1 MSQVRANS
9 VTDAAGTGAPDFP
22 NGITAASIP
31 AASLTGSLPAINGSA
46 LTNLPAPTSAQVGS
60 ATAGLAYGA
69 VGTYAFLWEAA
80 QQITPVGTQRAGS
93 GLYYSNAISDVNST
107 GWAGWYNVTASGTWM
122 LMGYT
127 GRALGSATDYSYV
140 AGSRTSVWLRVS

>member
-9 VTDAAGTGAPDFP
+9 ITDAAGTGAPDFP

-31 AASLTGSLPAINGSA
+31 AANLTGSLPAINGSA

-60 ATAGLAYGA
+60 ATAGLAYGD
-69 VGTYAFLWEAA
+69 VGTYAFLHELTS
-80 QQITPVGTQRAGS
+80 QITPVGTLRAGS
-93 GLYYSNAISDVNST
+93 GLYYANAISDVSNT
-107 GWAGWYNVTASGTWM
+107 GWAGYYNVTASGTWM

-127 GRALGSATDYSYV
+127 GRALGLATDYAYV
-140 AGSRTSVWLRVS
+140 AGGRTSVWLRVS

>member
-1 MSQVRANS
+1 MSEVRTNS
-9 VTDAAGTGAPDFP
+9 ITDAAGTGAPDFP

-31 AASLTGSLPAINGSA
+31 AANLTGSLPAINGSA

-69 VGTYAFLWEAA
+69 VGTYAFLWEAG
-80 QQITPVGTQRAGS
+80 QQVTPVGTQRAGS
-93 GLYYSNAISDVNST
+93 GLYYANAISDVNNT
-107 GWAGWYNVTASGTWM
+107 TWAGYFNVTASGTWM

-127 GRALGSATDYSYV
+127 GRANGLGTDYSYV